1 MEPLIVKSKP
11 ACLCL
16 AVFIWEKDM
25 PEISSRYVREY
36 FWQTKIRK
44 IITWIVQIGA
54 AVLLAFLCAYF
65 FGQRVVVTES
75 SMEPTLS
82 AGDKVLINTAVY
94 KLSSPAR
101 GDIIAFRTGSDE
113 NQSYIIKR
121 VIALPGETIQ
131 IKNGQIIINGETYI
145 EEQNFPAINNPG
157 IAENEITLE
166 AGEYFVLGDNRNDSE
181 DSRHLDIGL
190 VDEDYIVGK
199 LWLRYSPAG
208 SFGFIE

>member
-1 MEPLIVKSKP
+1 
-11 ACLCL
+11 
-16 AVFIWEKDM
+16 M

-36 FWQTKIRK
+36 FWQTRIRK
-44 IITWIVQIGA
+44 VLAWVVQIGA
-54 AVLLAFLCAYF
+54 VVALAFACAYF

-82 AGDKVLINTAVY
+82 SGDKVLINTAVY
-94 KLSSPAR
+94 KLASPAR

-113 NQSYIIKR
+113 NQNYIIKR
-121 VIALPGETIQ
+121 VIALPGETVQ

-145 EEQNFPAINNPG
+145 EEQSFPAINNPG

-181 DSRHLDIGL
+181 DSRHIDIGL

-208 SFGFIE
+208 NMGFIK